1 MLSIV
6 IPTLDAGRS
15 LGACLAAIMPADELI
30 VVDGGSNDDSI
41 AIARGAGAKLV
52 QVAAGRGGQLS
63 AGAAAASGEWLLFLH
78 ADTILAPGWREA
90 VASHVA
96 RHPQTAGYFV
106 FGLDD
111 RAWQARLI
119 EQAVA
124 VRGAALRLPYGD
136 QGLLISR
143 AHYGSVG
150 GFRPMPLME
159 DVDLVRR
166 IGRRRLRPLTATALT
181 SADRW
186 RRDGWCRRSLTNLAC
201 IGLYLLGGS
210 PAWIAYLY
218 RSTPEARR

>member
-6 IPTLDAGRS
+6 VPTLDAGRS
-15 LGACLAAIMPADELI
+15 LVACLAAILPADELI
-30 VVDGGSNDDSI
+30 VVDGGSGDDSV
-41 AIARGAGAKLV
+41 AIAHAAGARV
-52 QVAAGRGGQLS
+52 VEAAAGRGAQLG
-63 AGAAAASGEWLLFLH
+63 AGAAAASGEWLLFVH
-78 ADTILAPGWREA
+78 ADTILAAGWREA
-90 VASHVA
+90 VALHVT
-96 RHPQTAGYFV
+96 RYPQAAGYFA

-143 AHYGSVG
+143 AHYDAVG

-166 IGRRRLRPLTATALT
+166 IGRRRLRPLPATALT

-210 PAWIAYLY
+210 PAWIAHLY
-218 RSTPEARR
+218 RSTPAARP